1 MKRRRLERVDERL
14 DREIAE
20 NEEELK
26 ERSARLHPEHQEW
39 IEQQVAVFQQ
49 REMRILVREDQ
60 ILADRESLQQ
70 LDDTLNARRIQYNR
84 DFAELGNG
92 QRALQLDR
100 RRRDMVDYISRNRD
114 NQER

>member
-14 DREIAE
+14 DREIEE

-26 ERSARLHPEHQEW
+26 ERNARLHR
-39 IEQQVAVFQQ
+39 IEQQVAGFQQ

-60 ILADRESLQQ
+60 ILDDRESLQQ
-70 LDDTLNARRIQYNR
+70 LDDTLNAQRIQYNR

-100 RRRDMVDYISRNRD
+100 QRRNMMDCISRRE
-114 NQER
+114 NQEG